1 MPGDQR
7 RDCYIRSRAVSP
19 CRARA
24 SRFAFLD
31 EAQRPDCLVAPEI
44 CLSISIL
51 GETLGQTYY
60 PSTPIASTCLVMAG
74 VLRSSRPRLTSS
86 PFLQKGD
93 CPLLMA
99 SLSGHGNVIVT
110 VSNYQAG
117 MEYTAVS
124 HVWSDGLGKREPQLA
139 IANTNSPLL

>member
-7 RDCYIRSRAVSP
+7 RDCFMRSRAVSP

-31 EAQRPDCLVAPEI
+31 EAQLPDCLVAPEI
-44 CLSISIL
+44 RLSISIL
-51 GETLGQTYY
+51 RETLGQTYY

-93 CPLLMA
+93 CPFSRLLYLATAML
-99 SLSGHGNVIVT
+99 LSESAITRPEWNILL
-110 VSNYQAG
+110 
-117 MEYTAVS
+117 S
-124 HVWSDGLGKREPQLA
+124 HTSGQMG
-139 IANTNSPLL
+139 